1 MKRLFTLALALIT
14 LSTALIAKNPE
25 GRRQMVGIAFYNL
38 ENLFD
43 TIPNNPE
50 NRDLEETMGLTQIQ
64 IKTP

>member
-1 MKRLFTLALALIT
+1 MKRFFTFAIV
-14 LSTALIAKNPE
+14 LIAVLSVATARKNNTE

-50 NRDLEETMGLTQIQ
+50 NRDLEY
-64 IKTP
+64 TPGGQKQ